1 MGGIISSSSDI
12 PRGGWVDRLVPAP
25 ARPYARLMR
34 LDRPI
39 GTWLLLFPCWW
50 SLALAWNGWR
60 DAWLFVLFGL
70 GAMVMRGAGCTYN
83 DICDKDFDAQVART
97 KDRPL
102 PSGEVSVPAAWIFL
116 GLQLLVGF
124 AILLALPLFA
134 VWVGAASLV
143 LVFTYPLMKRI
154 TFWPQLFLGFAF
166 NWGAL
171 LGWAAIRENLDWPA
185 ILLYVGGIFWTLG
198 YDTIYAHQDKRDD
211 PAAGVKSTALRLLFT
226 SRPWIA
232 GFYAATIAF
241 FAAAGLA
248 AGLSWPFLI
257 GLGAGA
263 AQLAWQIWDGD
274 LDDPKDCLAKFRSNR
289 LFGWLV
295 LAGIFA
301 GKV

>member
-1 MGGIISSSSDI
+1 
-12 PRGGWVDRLVPAP
+12 VDRLVPAP

-50 SLALAWNGWR
+50 SLALAWRGWG
-60 DAWLFVLFGL
+60 DLWLFALFGI
-70 GAMVMRGAGCTYN
+70 GAVVMRGAGCTYN

-97 KDRPL
+97 ADRPL
-102 PSGEVSVPAAWIFL
+102 PSGEVSVPRAWIFL
-116 GLQLLVGF
+116 GLQLLVGL
-124 AILLALPLFA
+124 AILLALPRFA

-171 LGWAAIRENLDWPA
+171 LGWAAIREDIAWPA
-185 ILLYVGGIFWTLG
+185 VLLYIGGIFWTLG

-211 PAAGVKSTALRLLFT
+211 PAAGVKSTALRLLFV
-226 SRPWIA
+226 SKPWIV
-232 GFYAATIAF
+232 GFYTAAVAL
-241 FAAAGLA
+241 FAASGFA
-248 AGLSWPFLI
+248 AGLSWPLLV
-257 GLGAGA
+257 GLAAGA
-263 AQLAWQIWDGD
+263 AQLAWQVWDVD
-274 LDDPKDCLAKFRSNR
+274 LDDPKNCLAKFRSNR
-289 LFGWLV
+289 LFGWLM

-301 GKV
+301 GRL